1 MKTSISYSS
10 SALIVE
16 VYEILLISYNSA
28 MILLYDRLLPIEK
41 QKIDTLY
48 CTGPV
53 IAWPGP
59 SGIMSTSCLR
69 FLWEAL
75 PPSGTTLC
83 YYCLEDCITDNQPS
97 PGHGLHKL
105 LIVSHLTFCFQSS
118 GLMANIEMIKW
129 KPAENTYIDC
139 LT

>member
-10 SALIVE
+10 LALIVE

-53 IAWPGP
+53 IA
-59 SGIMSTSCLR
+59 
-69 FLWEAL
+69 
-75 PPSGTTLC
+75 
-83 YYCLEDCITDNQPS
+83 
-97 PGHGLHKL
+97 
-105 LIVSHLTFCFQSS
+105 
-118 GLMANIEMIKW
+118 
-129 KPAENTYIDC
+129 
-139 LT
+139 